1 MLDFTIKLL
10 MAIDVLVALILIGL
24 ILMQKSKSGGG
35 LGGLA
40 GGGAAAEEVLGSGA
54 SSILSRATV
63 IFSLIFL
70 VNTLTLAT
78 LQGRMVPSA
87 GGGVFQEEIEKAG
100 DDNGAE
106 EARPGPGTG
115 GPADDSEGGDAANT
129 GAAAGSSAG
138 GAEAAA
144 DDASGTAAPAE

>member
-1 MLDFTIKLL
+1 MLEFTIKLL
-10 MAIDVLVALILIGL
+10 MAIDVLIALILIGL

-54 SSILSRATV
+54 SSILSKATV

-78 LQGRMVPSA
+78 LQGRLAPSA
-87 GGGVFQEEIEKAG
+87 GGGVFQEEIENAG
-100 DDNGAE
+100 DATEETDDE
-106 EARPGPGTG
+106 EARPAPGTG
-115 GPADDSEGGDAANT
+115 DPAPAAGG
-129 GAAAGSSAG
+129 GAA
-138 GAEAAA
+138 
-144 DDASGTAAPAE
+144 TPAPAPAPAPTPAP